1 MRDARDAEDTRLLA
15 DGNVNELLAG
25 YVETIVARCIARMRG
40 PVGEDVAQAVCE
52 RLWKELKLGK
62 HRDGQVPL
70 RVIVHQVIKYTC
82 DGWYEKGWGELGLI
96 EVDGPTPDPT
106 AEIDHRLDLEAF
118 LATIPPGDRSVA
130 ELAWLGGLE
139 AAEIAVVLG
148 KQPNAIH
155 QATSRNKQRLRDW
168 LEQAA

>member
-15 DGNVNELLAG
+15 EGNVNELLAG
-25 YVETIVARCIARMRG
+25 YVDTIRARCIAKMRG

-62 HRDGQVPL
+62 HRNGGLPF
-70 RVIVHQVIKYTC
+70 RVIVHQVITYTC
-82 DGWYEKGWGELGLI
+82 KGWYEQGWGESELI

-106 AEIDHRLDLEAF
+106 AEIDHRLDLETF
-118 LATIPPGDRSVA
+118 VATIPPGDRRVA
-130 ELAWLGGLE
+130 ELAWLAGLE
-139 AAEIAVVLG
+139 AAEIAVELG

-155 QATSRNKQRLRDW
+155 QATSRNKQRLRVW
-168 LEQAA
+168 LEEAA